1 MMDMQAIPRTL
12 SPFFQE
18 YDFARLNVETAAHT
32 IIERALQFGNRAEL
46 RWLFAAYSQ
55 AQITDWVRHFGEDRL
70 PQPHR
75 TFWQIV
81 LETNE

>member
-1 MMDMQAIPRTL
+1 MDIPSTL

-18 YDFARLNVETAAHT
+18 YDFSKLNLQADSHT
-32 IIERALQFGNRAEL
+32 IIERILQFGNRAEL
-46 RWLFAAYSQ
+46 CWLFKTYSER
-55 AQITDWVRHFGEDRL
+55 QITEWVREFGNEKL

-81 LETNE
+81 LDVKK